1 MSLIGVS
8 MLEMRQMIEQA
19 CLPDRCEVSC
29 IDGTS
34 LTIRLGQGQSLDKG
48 VILTG
53 VSLQDLN
60 SCRDVVNLVGQL
72 HALRD
77 NRPAPQRA
85 IA

>member
-29 IDGTS
+29 PDGTT
-34 LTIRLGQGQSLDKG
+34 LTIRLGQGQSLDEG
-48 VILTG
+48 VTLGIP
-53 VSLQDLN
+53 LQNLN

-77 NRPAPQRA
+77 TRPTPVKA

>member
-29 IDGTS
+29 TDGEN
-34 LTIRLGQGQSLDKG
+34 LTIRLGQGQSLESC
-48 VILTG
+48 VTVTG
-53 VSLQDLN
+53 VPVASLN
-60 SCRDVVNLVGQL
+60 SCHDLLGLVTRIK
-72 HALRD
+72 A
-77 NRPAPQRA
+77 QRRTPSPTFKA

>member
-29 IDGTS
+29 PDGEN
-34 LTIRLGQGQSLDKG
+34 LTIRLGRGESLDDCLT
-48 VILTG
+48 VTG
-53 VSLQDLN
+53 VPVASLKNCHDLLE
-60 SCRDVVNLVGQL
+60 LVTRIK
-72 HALRD
+72 A
-77 NRPAPQRA
+77 QRHSQTLEFKA

>member
-29 IDGTS
+29 TDGAN
-34 LTIRLGQGQSLDKG
+34 LTIRLCQGQSLEESVTLSG
-48 VILTG
+48 VP
-53 VSLQDLN
+53 LQSLN
-60 SCRDVVNLVGQL
+60 SCRDLVNLVGQL
-72 HALRD
+72 HELRD
-77 NRPAPQRA
+77 SHPAPLKA